1 MPRPVTEQCSR
12 RAASSVGGISRFSF
26 ARKSPRAPVELRN
39 APRAPHTRDQ
49 SNMLCTARALAFT
62 APARRGGTERRVAA
76 SPRITSAPATTSRRF
91 GKYLRGSSG
100 NKALVVACHVSA
112 SEAPTAR
119 ARADRRE
126 PSAAPTTRARAGGR
140 ERSSPEP
147 SSPEPSLAGA
157 LLRRVRKA
165 LLTFAVG
172 IALAFANA
180 APALAGV
187 PGKSEVVSFH
197 GTATTMPVSAT
208 GAASLGLLG
217 PSFAAM
223 GGGHHSVATMKNL
236 PVAVGDVGSIGMLA
250 PSGIGIPYNGNNPGV
265 ALFMASGGVA
275 VRMLINVVVI
285 YAIHKYWMNQ

>member
-1 MPRPVTEQCSR
+1 
-12 RAASSVGGISRFSF
+12 
-26 ARKSPRAPVELRN
+26 
-39 APRAPHTRDQ
+39 
-49 SNMLCTARALAFT
+49 MLCTARALAFT

-126 PSAAPTTRARAGGR
+126 PSAAPTTRARADGR

-187 PGKSEVVSFH
+187 PGKSEGVSFH

>member
-1 MPRPVTEQCSR
+1 MSVRIVRRICHATSSHTEHCSR
-12 RAASSVGGISRFSF
+12 RAASVGGISRFSF

-39 APRAPHTRDQ
+39 APRAPHTRDL

-91 GKYLRGSSG
+91 GKYLRGASG
-100 NKALVVACHVSA
+100 NKALVGCHVSA
-112 SEAPTAR
+112 SEAPTTR
-119 ARADRRE
+119 ARAD
-126 PSAAPTTRARAGGR
+126 GR

-147 SSPEPSLAGA
+147 TSPEPSLAGA

-172 IALAFANA
+172 IALTFANA

>member
-1 MPRPVTEQCSR
+1 
-12 RAASSVGGISRFSF
+12 
-26 ARKSPRAPVELRN
+26 
-39 APRAPHTRDQ
+39 
-49 SNMLCTARALAFT
+49 MLCTARALAFT

-126 PSAAPTTRARAGGR
+126 PSAAPTTRARADGR
-140 ERSSPEP
+140 ERSSPEL

-187 PGKSEVVSFH
+187 PGKSEGVSFH

>member
-1 MPRPVTEQCSR
+1 MPRPVTEHCSR
-12 RAASSVGGISRFSF
+12 RAASVGGISRFSF
-26 ARKSPRAPVELRN
+26 ARKSPRAPFELRN
-39 APRAPHTRDQ
+39 APRAPHTRDL
-49 SNMLCTARALAFT
+49 STMLCTARALAFT

-91 GKYLRGSSG
+91 GKYLRG
-100 NKALVVACHVSA
+100 KALVGCHVSA

-126 PSAAPTTRARAGGR
+126 PCVAPTTRARADGR

-147 SSPEPSLAGA
+147 TSPEPSLAGA

-187 PGKSEVVSFH
+187 PGKSEGVSFH

>member
-1 MPRPVTEQCSR
+1 
-12 RAASSVGGISRFSF
+12 
-26 ARKSPRAPVELRN
+26 
-39 APRAPHTRDQ
+39 
-49 SNMLCTARALAFT
+49 MLCTARALAFT

-91 GKYLRGSSG
+91 GKYLRGASS
-100 NKALVVACHVSA
+100 KALVGCHVSA